1 MDIDDHRAIAN
12 RLDLFHQ
19 QEDGP
24 GMVFWHPRGYA
35 LYRVIEDY
43 IRARMRRAGFRE
55 IRTPE
60 LLARSLWEASGH
72 WEKFGDNMFAFDDGE
87 RAFALK
93 PMSCPG
99 HIQVFNKR
107 LRSHRDLPL
116 RYAEF
121 GACHRN
127 EPSGALQG
135 LMRTRAFVQDDAHIF
150 CTEAQI
156 EGEVARFCELLGA
169 VYSDFGFPQFTIG
182 LSTRPPVRAGSDEM
196 WDRAEAALA
205 AAAHAAGLAPRPQP
219 GEGAFYGPKL
229 EFILADRHGREWQ
242 CGTIQLD
249 FVLPERLD
257 VAYIDAANQRVRPA
271 MIHQAVLGS
280 IERFLAM
287 LLEHYR
293 GRLPL
298 WLAPDQLVVASIG
311 EAQATYATRVA
322 DAFQQQDFR
331 VALDIRP
338 ERLSRKIVDA
348 REACIPLLI
357 AVGAREAQ
365 AGTVS
370 LRRDDGSQTALPL
383 AEAIEML
390 HPDAFPSSASGRA

>member
-19 QEDGP
+19 QEEGP

-35 LYRVIEDY
+35 LYRLVEDY
-43 IRARMRRAGFRE
+43 IRGRMRRAGFRE

-72 WEKFGDNMFAFDDGE
+72 WQKFGDNMFAFDDGE

-107 LRSHRDLPL
+107 LRSHRDLPI

-156 EGEVARFCELLGA
+156 EGEVARFCDLLRA
-169 VYSDFGFPQFTIG
+169 VYRDFGFPDFTVG
-182 LSTRPPVRAGSDEM
+182 LSTRPPQRAGSDEM

-205 AAAHAAGLAPRPQP
+205 AAAEAAGLAPRLQP

-229 EFILADRHGREWQ
+229 EFILEDRHGREWQ

-257 VAYIDAANQRVRPA
+257 VTYIDAANQRVRPA
-271 MIHQAVLGS
+271 MLHQAVLGS

-311 EAQATYATRVA
+311 EAQAAYAARVA
-322 DAFQQQDFR
+322 DAFAQQDFR
-331 VALDIRP
+331 VALDVRP

-348 REACIPLLI
+348 REAGIPVLI
-357 AVGAREAQ
+357 AVGVREAQ

-383 AEAIEML
+383 AQAIEL
-390 HPDAFPSSASGRA
+390 LRPDAFPSSASGRE